1 MREREERN
9 AYHNK
14 ILSHWSL
21 TLLLTLFL
29 IDKKYIRRG
38 FLLSISF
45 KLALVIKKRINYQ
58 IKRKTKL

>member
-1 MREREERN
+1 MREREESN

-38 FLLSISF
+38 FVIEYFIQTCSSYQKKNKLS
-45 KLALVIKKRINYQ
+45 N
-58 IKRKTKL
+58 